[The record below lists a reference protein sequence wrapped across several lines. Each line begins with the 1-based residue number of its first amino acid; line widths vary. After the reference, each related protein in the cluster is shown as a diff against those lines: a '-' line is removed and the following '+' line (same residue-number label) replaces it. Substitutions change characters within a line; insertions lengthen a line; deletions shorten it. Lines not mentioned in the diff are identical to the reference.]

1 MNIKIKSIHFDA
13 DKKLETFIENKVSK
27 LEKYYDSI
35 QNADVYLRIDKNDE
49 AGNKIAEI
57 KLDIPGIDVFAKKQ
71 SKSFEEATSEVVDA
85 LKKQLLR
92 DKSKF
97 RNN

>member
-71 SKSFEEATSEVVDA
+71 SKSFEEATSEVVEA
-85 LKKQLLR
+85 LKNQLLR

>member
-71 SKSFEEATSEVVDA
+71 SKSFEEATSEVVEA

>member
-27 LEKYYDSI
+27 LEKYYDGIHS
-35 QNADVYLRIDKNDE
+35 AEVYLRLDKNNE
-49 AGNKIAEI
+49 IGNKITEI
-57 KLDIPGIDVFAKKQ
+57 KLDIPGVDVFAKKQ
-71 SKSFEEATSEVVDA
+71 SKSFEEATAEVVDA

-92 DKSKF
+92 DKARY